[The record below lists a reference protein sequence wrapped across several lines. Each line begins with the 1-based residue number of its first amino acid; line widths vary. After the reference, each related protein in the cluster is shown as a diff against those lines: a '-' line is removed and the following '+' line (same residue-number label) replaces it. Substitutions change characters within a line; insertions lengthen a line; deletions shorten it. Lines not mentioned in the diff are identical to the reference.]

1 MARVRHSASERK
13 QTRKRILED
22 LERIQ
27 HLILRVSNAIAPAS
41 RTSKNL
47 STSRASPVRK
57 RQRPFQ
63 TFAERMKFLRSSK
76 GLTLEQ
82 VARAVGSHKGY
93 VSSIETGQM
102 RPPSPGFI
110 ARFARLYSVDER
122 DLLRLAYAEKA
133 PKLIR
138 DEVTRALWP

>member
-1 MARVRHSASERK
+1 MARGRHSASERQ
-13 QTRKRILED
+13 QTRKQILED

-27 HLILRVSNAIAPAS
+27 HLILRVFNAIAPSS
-41 RTSKNL
+41 RTAKSPSK
-47 STSRASPVRK
+47 SITRPPTR

-102 RPPSPGFI
+102 RPPSPGYI

-122 DLLRLAYAEKA
+122 ELLRLAYAEKA